1 MSVNKTFHLS
11 GVVPILATP
20 FHPDERIDSRS
31 IQQLI
36 QFMADLNV
44 NGATILGVLG
54 EANRLTDAE
63 RSDVIRTAVSASRGR
78 LPIIVGTSHEGTYA
92 CEELSRMAA
101 DLGADAVMVAPCA
114 GPGLTAD
121 RIYALY
127 ERVALACELPIVV
140 QDHPASTGV
149 QMPTELLLRLI
160 KDIPQ
165 VVCIKAESV
174 PTAPKISALKAAMQ
188 RPVSILTGLGGLYA
202 FFDLSSGSD
211 GFMTGF
217 AFPEIL
223 QHMVKAMQV
232 GNISR
237 VRTLY
242 HRFLP
247 LIVFEQQPGVAI
259 RKEILHRRRLISSAT
274 VRHPGCPAARE
285 HITQIDS
292 LINWIMPDCDITKPL
307 II

>member
-1 MSVNKTFHLS
+1 MSALK
-11 GVVPILATP
+11 
-20 FHPDERIDSRS
+20 
-31 IQQLI
+31 
-36 QFMADLNV
+36 V

-54 EANRLTDAE
+54 EANRLTDKE

-92 CEELSRMAA
+92 CEALSRMAA
-101 DLGADAVMVAPCA
+101 DLGADAVMVAPCG

-121 RIYALY
+121 RICTLY
-127 ERVALACELPIVV
+127 ERVAMACELPIVV

-149 QMPTELLLRLI
+149 QMPADLLLRLI

-165 VVCIKAESV
+165 IVCIKAESI
-174 PTAPKISALKAAMQ
+174 PTAPKIQALKAAMH

-202 FFDLSSGSD
+202 YFDLSSGSD

-217 AFPEIL
+217 AFPEVL
-223 QHMVKAMQV
+223 QQMVKAMQ
-232 GNISR
+232 GDNISR
-237 VRTLY
+237 VQTLY
-242 HRFLP
+242 HKFLP

-259 RKEILHRRRLISSAT
+259 RKEFLRRRRLISSTT
-274 VRHPGCPAARE
+274 VRHPGCSAARE
-285 HITQIDS
+285 HIAQIDS
-292 LINWIMPDCDITKPL
+292 LIDWIMRDCDITKPL